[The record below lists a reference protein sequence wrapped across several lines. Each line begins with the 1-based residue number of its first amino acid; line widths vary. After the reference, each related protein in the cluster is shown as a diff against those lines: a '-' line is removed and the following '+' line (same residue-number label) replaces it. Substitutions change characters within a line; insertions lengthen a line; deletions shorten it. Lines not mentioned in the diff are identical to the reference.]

1 MKSNPPT
8 KSLFAPI
15 KPRIV
20 PIVSAPAPAPA
31 PAKTLP
37 VSSVEPPT
45 APKKEDP
52 RPESSE
58 SKATPE
64 QPSRLEEPLPKQV
77 EIWLEVAD
85 KTGRASLGWGYLAR
99 RDDDTRAIIVVVN
112 KEHWLVKRS
121 LEQSDARTITLLASV
136 ALAETLQIRK
146 RKAFVEATLEEL
158 RKVVLTKEQQTVW
171 GAIFLGSILAEH
183 PLMKAIPALPIY
195 GEQVSPEP
203 RHWIETIK
211 LQPPEPNQ

>member
-20 PIVSAPAPAPA
+20 PIAPAPAPA
-31 PAKTLP
+31 AATAKTLT

-58 SKATPE
+58 SKATPQ
-64 QPSRLEEPLPKQV
+64 QPAKVEEPLPKQV

-121 LEQSDARTITLLASV
+121 LEQSDYKTTTLLASL

-146 RKAFVEATLEEL
+146 RQAFVAATLEEL
-158 RKVVLTKEQQTVW
+158 RKLVLTKEEQAIW
-171 GAIFLGSILAEH
+171 GGIFLGSYLAEH
-183 PLMKAIPALPIY
+183 ALMQGIATLPIY
-195 GEQVSPEP
+195 GEQMSPAP
-203 RHWIETIK
+203 RHLVATVA
-211 LQPPEPNQ
+211 LQPPKQ